1 MATQLLD
8 FRAIRMEDISTDALK
23 ELGKMH
29 LDYVRYSRDTTFTVP
44 QVFDIIQACVTKPN
58 LPFQFW
64 LLLEGEKIAGFALTE
79 AQAGPKGPELNI
91 AQAYIAPDYRVPETQ
106 RMTIERFEDF
116 ARSKGCV
123 FLTSCTRR
131 DPIGAYIRWMGRVG
145 FKKRWIVMEKDLR
158 GK

>member
-1 MATQLLD
+1 METKTLA
-8 FRAIRMEDISTDALK
+8 FRVIQAEDISTDLLK
-23 ELGKMH
+23 EIGRMH

-44 QVFDIIQACVTKPN
+44 QVFDIIQAVVTRPN

-64 LLLEGEKIAGFALTE
+64 VLLDTEKIVGFALTE
-79 AQAGPKGPELNI
+79 ATMGAKGLELHI
-91 AQAYIAPDYRVPETQ
+91 AQAFIAPGYRIPETQ
-106 RMTIERFEDF
+106 RLTVERFEEF

-145 FKKRWIVMEKDLR
+145 FKKRWIMMEKDLR
-158 GK
+158 GA